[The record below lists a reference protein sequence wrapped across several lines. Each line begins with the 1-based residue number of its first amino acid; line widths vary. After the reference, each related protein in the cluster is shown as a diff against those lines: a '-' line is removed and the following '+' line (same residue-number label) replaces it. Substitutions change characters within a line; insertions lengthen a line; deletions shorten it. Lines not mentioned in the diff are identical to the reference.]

1 MLQRARGL
9 HLILRG
15 SVVGRNV
22 VSLLVSQPSEV
33 AVNTRQRISCSTVSI
48 TDVVRWYMVYCH
60 VQSINLGK
68 KQLC

>member
-22 VSLLVSQPSEV
+22 FSLLVTQPSEV
-33 AVNTRQRISCSTVSI
+33 AVNTRQRVSCSTVSI
-48 TDVVRWYMVYCH
+48 TDVVQW
-60 VQSINLGK
+60 
-68 KQLC
+68 

>member
-22 VSLLVSQPSEV
+22 FSLLVTQLFEV
-33 AVNTRQRISCSTVSI
+33 AVNTRQRVSCSTVSI
-48 TDVVRWYMVYCH
+48 TDVVQW
-60 VQSINLGK
+60 
-68 KQLC
+68 